1 MKFRIKNRHF
11 ILSAL
16 LLLIVVRFS
25 RLSEITVLLYSFI
38 KSLFERYADTLPAI
52 NFLLAD
58 NFFSLIFLPALIIF
72 LLAGKRGKTILDNE
86 TDFSS
91 IVIAILFIFFFFAPI
106 ATTTEPDFQNNIG
119 VTKLLPPFSEIKM
132 IQPGYNDFNGTDFY
146 RVRSRVFNDHY
157 IYIDSISKADSGYYY
172 FQNGAKTWVEP
183 NRIDVKGSL
192 PEVSSR
198 IFILGTD
205 EFGRDVFSR
214 LVYGTRISMIVG
226 LGAVIVSFLLGISF
240 GFLSG
245 YSGWFVDTILN
256 RFTDMFLSIPVIFLI
271 ILILTFFGNSIFTII
286 FILGFSGWM
295 SLFKIVRSEVI
306 SIKQKD
312 FFITASRIGLPNRKL
327 LIKEILPIII
337 APVIVN
343 LIFQYGNVILAEAAL
358 SYLGL
363 GTGLN
368 YPSWGA
374 MIEAGQEYL
383 SQAWWMIFFPGL
395 ALVLT
400 LFTANNLGRQLNLH
414 YNPGIN
420 DD

>member
-11 ILSAL
+11 ILFAL
-16 LLLIVVRFS
+16 LLMIIIRFS
-25 RLSEITVLLYSFI
+25 RLSEIAVLFYSFI
-38 KSLFERYADTLPAI
+38 KSLFERSADTLSAL
-52 NFLLAD
+52 NFSLAD
-58 NFFSLIFLPALIIF
+58 NFFSLIFLAALVVF
-72 LLAGKRGKTILDNE
+72 LIAGKRGKPILDKAP
-86 TDFSS
+86 DFTS
-91 IVIAILFIFFFFAPI
+91 IVIVILFIFFIFAPI
-106 ATTTEPDFQNNIG
+106 AATTGADFQNNIG
-119 VTKLLPPFSEIKM
+119 VTKLLPPFSEVKM
-132 IQPGYNDFNGTDFY
+132 IHPAYENINGTDLY
-146 RVRSRVFNDHY
+146 RAESRLLDDNS
-157 IYIDSISKADSGYYY
+157 IYIDSIMKADNGYYY
-172 FQNGAKTWVEP
+172 FQKGVKTRAEI
-183 NRIDVKGSL
+183 NKIEFKADL
-192 PEVSSR
+192 PLVSSR

-245 YSGWFVDTILN
+245 YSGWFIDTILN

-312 FFITASRIGLPNRKL
+312 YFITASRIGLPNWKL
-327 LIKEILPIII
+327 LTKEIFPIII

-400 LFTANNLGRQLNLH
+400 LFTANNLGRDLNLY
-414 YNPGIN
+414 YNPGISE
-420 DD
+420 